1 MTPDPWL
8 AAMAR
13 AEHASRVARYPAL
26 VEAGRLERG
35 DAEADIAAWAAI
47 AGLLEQGSC
56 DATAIEAIA
65 GDTSMPSAW
74 WALLEHAAARALVSR
89 SAAADA
95 APGDAARAE
104 KRDAV
109 HSIHLL
115 LEGRSRLARMRPTGL
130 AEAA

>member
-8 AAMAR
+8 AEMAL

-26 VEAGRLERG
+26 VEQGRLERT

-56 DATAIEAIA
+56 DAEPIEAIA
-65 GDTSMPSAW
+65 GETSMPSAW

-95 APGDAARAE
+95 APDDPARAE
-104 KRDAV
+104 KRAAV

-115 LEGRSRLARMRPTGL
+115 LEGRARLARMRPTGL